1 MSVGHEPQKGVC
13 NTVRAA
19 TELVAGSVVGHF
31 GGVRAD
37 ERKLTANYPISDE

>member
-1 MSVGHEPQKGVC
+1 MSVGHELILRVC

-31 GGVRAD
+31 GGGKAD
-37 ERKLTANYPISDE
+37 ERKLTANYPISEE